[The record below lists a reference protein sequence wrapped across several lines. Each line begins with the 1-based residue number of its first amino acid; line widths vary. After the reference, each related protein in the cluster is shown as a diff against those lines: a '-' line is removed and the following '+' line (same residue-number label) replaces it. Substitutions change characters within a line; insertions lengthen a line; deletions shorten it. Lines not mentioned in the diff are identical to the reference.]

1 MPSATMPTTV
11 ATGTRSPRMHGAPP
25 ICWGFTVM
33 RVNFMTRAPGCR
45 ASGSILPP
53 RNAHHVRMRGWA
65 KRLGRRG
72 ASAGRKQAQ
81 FVSDRRDRGEVPIV
95 LQQDQPVLDRDL
107 RDQAIVAA
115 AGRPAGTPAGLVQPR
130 GRNVRLE
137 RVDGRIA
144 AQARKALAPLL

>member
-33 RVNFMTRAPGCR
+33 RVNFMTRAPGRR

-81 FVSDRRDRGEVPIV
+81 FVSDRRDRGEVAV
-95 LQQDQPVLDRDL
+95 VVEQDEPVFDGDP

-115 AGRPAGTPAGLVQPR
+115 ARGLACSAARLIEPGRR
-130 GRNVRLE
+130 DVRLE

-144 AQARKALAPLL
+144 AQA